1 MKRVAI
7 LGSTGSI
14 GQQALQVIERH
25 RDKLSLFAISAGR
38 NYASLK
44 EQVLRYNPQIIHINS
59 PEYLPLLRK
68 EFPERESL
76 TGAEGLSYIAG
87 HPQVD
92 ILLVAI
98 PSPIAIEPTIL
109 ALRAGK
115 RVAIAAKEVLVCGGE
130 LVMKEKG
137 ELIPVDS
144 EHSAIF
150 QLLKGEENSIKRIIL
165 TASGGPFLKTPL
177 ERFSEITPQEALQHP
192 TWQMGKKITIDSAT
206 LFNKGLEIIEAKWLF
221 NMPLSKIDVVIHP
234 QSIIHSLI
242 EFVDGSLKAHLSYP
256 DMRLPIQYALLYPQR
271 LPSLIPLLDLYN
283 LSLTFQQLD
292 ERRFPAL
299 KLCRE
304 AGEKGGTYP
313 AVLCGADEVA
323 VDLFLRNK
331 IKFTEIPSLVERTLA
346 KHKGKQEP
354 KLEDILQAYE
364 WAKEEVLKETM

>member
-1 MKRVAI
+1 MKKVAI

-25 RDKLSLFAISAGR
+25 RDKLSLFAISAGK
-38 NYASLK
+38 NYPSLR
-44 EQVLRYNPQIIHINS
+44 EQALRFNPKIIHIS
-59 PEYLPLLRK
+59 SSEYLPLLRK
-68 EFPERESL
+68 EFPEKEIL
-76 TGAEGLSYIAG
+76 TGSDGLSYIAG
-87 HPQVD
+87 HPEVD
-92 ILLVAI
+92 ILLVAV
-98 PSPIAIEPTIL
+98 PSPIAIEPTII

-115 RVAIAAKEVLVCGGE
+115 RVALAAKEVLVCGGE
-130 LVMKEKG
+130 LVMREKG

-144 EHSAIF
+144 EHSAVY
-150 QLLKGEENSIKRIIL
+150 QLLKGEENSVKRIIL
-165 TASGGPFLKTPL
+165 TASGGPFLNTPL
-177 ERFSEITPQEALQHP
+177 ERFPEITPEEALKHP

-221 NMPLSKIDVVIHP
+221 NLPLSKIDVIVHP
-234 QSIIHSLI
+234 QSIIHSLV
-242 EFVDGSLKAHLSYP
+242 EFEDGAIKAHLSCP

-271 LPSLIPLLDLYN
+271 LPSLIPPLDLSN

-292 ERRFPAL
+292 ERRFPAV

-323 VDLFLRNK
+323 VDLFLRKK
-331 IKFTEIPSLVERTLA
+331 IKFVEIPSLVERILA
-346 KHKGKQEP
+346 KHEGKEEP
-354 KLEDILQAYE
+354 NLEDILQAYE